1 MSATSH
7 DDFSGIY
14 STSVGGGGLGDTANS
29 TSVSLSGVV
38 QGGYSGQTITVGSY
52 AKDNAGNVSYKSTT
66 YVVYLYGSQTYQYG
80 SWEDSPGAVC
90 SVACGGGTIQTRIQM
105 HDRFLG
111 GFVRYN
117 YSTRACN
124 TMDCCSSTHKTTRWL
139 GCSAVCG
146 GGYKYLMCKWTSN
159 YDGRTCREEIC
170 GGQACGTELCEGC
183 PYGYLEIGCFNRNAG
198 GYGGKNGKYHKC
210 QHITNQSIIW
220 GTKC

>member
-90 SVACGGGTIQTRIQM
+90 SVACGGGTLQIRIQM

-124 TMDCCSSTHKTTRWL
+124 TMGCCSSTTTVCYPWSN
-139 GCSAVCG
+139 CSV
-146 GGYKYLMCKWTSN
+146 T
-159 YDGRTCREEIC
+159 
-170 GGQACGTELCEGC
+170 CGTGQKHRICRYISTYNGQNCKTWNEVDSCKKKNCNGC
-183 PYGYLEIGCFNRNAG
+183 PQDKPNYYCGPNPVTHSGAWCCGC
-198 GYGGKNGKYHKC
+198 YKNSQTETC
-210 QHITNQSIIW
+210 P
-220 GTKC
+220 

>member
-90 SVACGGGTIQTRIQM
+90 SKACDGGTLQIRIQM

-124 TMDCCSSTHKTTRWL
+124 TMDCCSSQYLYTTPWSPCSRYCGPGLQTRIAEYRSRYNDSYCGPIVEANGEEYERYCNL
-139 GCSAVCG
+139 GPCVTVCPVSHPI
-146 GGYKYLMCKWTSN
+146 K
-159 YDGRTCREEIC
+159 
-170 GGQACGTELCEGC
+170 
-183 PYGYLEIGCFNRNAG
+183 IGCIGSPGRLNCKNRAG
-198 GYGGKNGKYHKC
+198 
-210 QHITNQSIIW
+210 SIIVV
-220 GTKC
+220 GPC